1 MLLPMISS
9 VTALAFTAS
18 ICETMA
24 EAEDG
29 FISRRRDAAVSIS
42 SVLKILAALC
52 GFMLAYILTRAA
64 IFSFS
69 FSLYSPMSFFSLLS
83 YSRSWASFFSISSS
97 ATFS

>member
-52 GFMLAYILTRAA
+52 GFMLACEGTAFDIALHREEHGKKARKQA
-64 IFSFS
+64 GSGKKVREDIH
-69 FSLYSPMSFFSLLS
+69 SPPNGFF
-83 YSRSWASFFSISSS
+83 F
-97 ATFS
+97 